1 VDERR
6 TKSELVTK
14 MDHHELSFFGS
25 RRPFGVTRF
34 PRAWR
39 EIQPHIKCASNHPLN
54 FRAKSRRNLVC
65 AFDTISTQT
74 RGRDGEKEKGR
85 NDSGVSAPANVTVEV
100 IQKRK

>member
-1 VDERR
+1 MEERT

-14 MDHHELSFFGS
+14 NDHHELSFFGS

-74 RGRDGEKEKGR
+74 RGRDGEKEKGSI
-85 NDSGVSAPANVTVEV
+85 DFGVSAPTTVTDRV

>member
-1 VDERR
+1 MDERR

-74 RGRDGEKEKGR
+74 RGRDGEKEKGSI
-85 NDSGVSAPANVTVEV
+85 DFGVSAPTTVTDRV

>member
-1 VDERR
+1 MDERR

-74 RGRDGEKEKGR
+74 RERDGEKEKGS
-85 NDSGVSAPANVTVEV
+85 NDSGLSAPANVTVEV